1 MDNRLTPQQQDALI
15 EDALNSYPL
24 APMPRDITANVVSR
38 IRTAPAPRFRLTW
51 ADGALSLALT
61 LSLLAAWI
69 GFQALPAMA
78 RIQLRIQ
85 GILLWQRFLVNA
97 DWLIPA
103 VLILAGGTL
112 GLFALMNLLRQ
123 PRLDNTLR

>member
-1 MDNRLTPQQQDALI
+1 MDNHLTPQQQDALI

-24 APMPRDITANVVSR
+24 APLPVDLSSAVMAR

-51 ADGALSLALT
+51 ADGVLSLALT

-97 DWLIPA
+97 DWLIPT
-103 VLILAGGTL
+103 LCILVGGTL
-112 GLFALMNLLRQ
+112 GLFAVVNLLRQ
-123 PRLDNTLR
+123 PRLNNTLR

>member
-15 EDALNSYPL
+15 EDALSTHPL
-24 APMPRDITANVVSR
+24 APLPVDLTSAVMVR

-85 GILLWQRFLVNA
+85 GILLWQRFMVNA
-97 DWLIPA
+97 DWLIPSI
-103 VLILAGGTL
+103 LILAGGAL

>member
-15 EDALNSYPL
+15 EDALSTHPL
-24 APMPRDITANVVSR
+24 APMPRDITANVMSR
-38 IRTAPAPRFRLTW
+38 IPTAPAPRFRLTW
-51 ADGALSLALT
+51 VDGALSLALT
-61 LSLLAAWI
+61 LSLLAAWV

-103 VLILAGGTL
+103 VLILAGGAL
-112 GLFALMNLLRQ
+112 GLFALMNLLRR
-123 PRLDNTLR
+123 PRLDNTAR

>member
-15 EDALNSYPL
+15 EDALSTHPL
-24 APMPRDITANVVSR
+24 APLPVDLTSAVMAR

-85 GILLWQRFLVNA
+85 GILLWQRFMVNA
-97 DWLIPA
+97 DWLIPSI
-103 VLILAGGTL
+103 LILAGGAL

>member
-15 EDALNSYPL
+15 EDALDTYPL
-24 APMPRDITANVVSR
+24 APMPVDLTSAVMSR

-69 GFQALPAMA
+69 GFQALPVMA

-97 DWLIPA
+97 DWLIPSI
-103 VLILAGGTL
+103 LILAGGAL

-123 PRLDNTLR
+123 PRLDNTSH

>member
-1 MDNRLTPQQQDALI
+1 MDNRLTPQQQNALI
-15 EDALNSYPL
+15 EDALSTHPL
-24 APMPRDITANVVSR
+24 APLPVDLTSAVMAR

-85 GILLWQRFLVNA
+85 GILLWQRFMVNA
-97 DWLIPA
+97 DWLIPSI
-103 VLILAGGTL
+103 LILAGGAL